1 MGTLRSEDVGKMRVL
16 DRVLVISGA
25 ELSVLVLGVGFR
37 SVRFVVVEGGEG
49 AGVRVVRVEVGRTS
63 REEVSGG
70 VTVCVCV
77 CVCDRVR
84 EWV

>member
-1 MGTLRSEDVGKMRVL
+1 MWVL

-25 ELSVLVLGVGFR
+25 ELSVVVLGAGFC
-37 SVRFVVVEGGEG
+37 SIRFVVVEGGEG
-49 AGVRVVRVEVGRTS
+49 AGVRAVRVEVGRTS

-77 CVCDRVR
+77 CVCESERVG
-84 EWV
+84 VV